1 MAVIATVFCI
11 ASIGAI
17 AAIFYFLLKSTAAT
31 QLRNTTSI
39 QKELSSVTN
48 RVNQYLTE
56 TARLNQ
62 ESGAGTVKAIGDVY
76 TRLGALEESTHK
88 IYRIGEDI
96 AKLQELLK
104 APKTRGG
111 FGEWMLQDLLEQ
123 MIPKDHFRLQY
134 QFRGGARVDAALL
147 VGDYV
152 VSVDAKFP
160 LENFERYHAS
170 VVPDEKKKL
179 RREFSRD
186 VKKHIDAIS
195 ERYIVPEEGTLDF
208 ALMYIPAESVYYE
221 MITRDEEAD
230 DLDLYQYSTERCV
243 IPISPNSFYAYL
255 QVILMG
261 LRGLRVDEQARQIA
275 RSLEQMRGDFKKIV
289 EDLEVLGSHLNR
301 AQGGYERV
309 RRGTERFDEKLTL
322 LDFAK
327 VPVPEI
333 ESSGVPK

>member
-1 MAVIATVFCI
+1 MYVLAAVFCV
-11 ASIGAI
+11 SIVLAI
-17 AAIFYFLLKSTAAT
+17 AFIFYFLLKSTSA
-31 QLRNTTSI
+31 I
-39 QKELSSVTN
+39 QKELSAVTG
-48 RVNQYLTE
+48 RVNQYLAE

-62 ESGAGTVKAIGDVY
+62 ESGSGTVKAIGDVY
-76 TRLGALEESTHK
+76 TRLGTLEESANK

-96 AKLQELLK
+96 SKLQDLLK

-123 MIPKDHFRLQY
+123 MIPKEHFRLQY
-134 QFRGGARVDAALL
+134 QFRGGARVDAALF

-170 VVPDEKKKL
+170 VAPDEKKRM

-186 VKKHIDAIS
+186 IKKHIDAIS
-195 ERYIVPEEGTLDF
+195 QRYIVPDEGTLDF

-221 MITRDEEAD
+221 MITRDETAD
-230 DLDLYQYSTERCV
+230 ELDLYQYSIEKRV
-243 IPISPNSFYAYL
+243 IPVSPNSFYAYL

-275 RSLEQMRGDFKKIV
+275 RSLEQMRGDFKKVV
-289 EDLEVLGSHLNR
+289 EDLEVLGSHLTR
-301 AQGGYERV
+301 AQGGYDRV
-309 RRGTERFDEKLTL
+309 RRGTERFDEKLAL
-322 LDFAK
+322 LDLAK
-327 VPVPEI
+327 SPVPEI
-333 ESSGVPK
+333 EPSGVGK